1 MENNVYRRLQIARL
15 LLQEK
20 KLSKSGKNK
29 FAGYEYFELQD
40 FLPAVQTIF
49 ADTGLCAVFR
59 VRTDAATLTI
69 YNMDAPSEEIIF
81 TAPMA
86 SADLKGCHPVQN
98 LGASISYL
106 RRYLYV
112 NALEIVEHDALDAT
126 TGSDTGKPVAKAL
139 PKPAAKPGH
148 KPIEDTGETTGDG
161 IRIAKAN
168 EDTPIDPWEM
178 KATGEPGSADW
189 MAAIEAASQ
198 LALGLAQSADDV
210 MAIYKTNKKMFE
222 EIKSHDAVFFKD
234 LMDKFSE
241 AKRKFTEEAA

>member
-1 MENNVYRRLQIARL
+1 MSKNVFQKLQLARL

-59 VRTDAATLTI
+59 CGADTATLTV
-69 YNMDAPSEEIIF
+69 YNIENPSESVDF

-86 SADLKGCHPVQN
+86 AAELKGCHPVQN

-126 TGSDTGKPVAKAL
+126 TGSIAPSPKAIPKPVAKPVGSTDSGVAIVAGQVVPTKDWEIKL
-139 PKPAAKPGH
+139 SCIVGDDGWTEIATAAT
-148 KPIEDTGETTGDG
+148 D
-161 IRIAKAN
+161 
-168 EDTPIDPWEM
+168 M
-178 KATGEPGSADW
+178 CLSL
-189 MAAIEAASQ
+189 AASQ
-198 LALGLAQSADDV
+198 EDV
-210 MAIYKTNKKMFE
+210 MAIYKHNKSLFDD
-222 EIKSHDAVFFKD
+222 IKANDPDFFKG
-234 LMDKFSE
+234 LMDKFTQ
-241 AKRKFTEEAA
+241 ARNKFKEAA

>member
-1 MENNVYRRLQIARL
+1 MNKNVFQKLQLARL
-15 LLQEK
+15 ILQEK

-59 VRTDAATLTI
+59 CGADTATLTV
-69 YNMDAPSEEIIF
+69 YNIDNPNESIDF

-86 SADLKGCHPVQN
+86 AAELKGCHPVQN

-126 TGSDTGKPVAKAL
+126 TGKETVTPKPEPKPE
-139 PKPAAKPGH
+139 PKPAPAPKPQMET
-148 KPIEDTGETTGDG
+148 KPIGQTDSGATVAVAKNAPTEWGIQINGSPET
-161 IRIAKAN
+161 
-168 EDTPIDPWEM
+168 
-178 KATGEPGSADW
+178 PGW
-189 MAAIEAASQ
+189 YEALEASCDY
-198 LALGLAQSADDV
+198 LLGLTESRADV
-210 MAIYKTNKKMFE
+210 MNIFKRNKAIFDTA
-222 EIKSHDAVFFKD
+222 KSGDEAFFKT
-234 LMDKFSE
+234 LM
-241 AKRKFTEEAA
+241 AKFTEAKNTYPEA

>member
-1 MENNVYRRLQIARL
+1 MSKNVFQKLQLARL
-15 LLQEK
+15 ILQEK

-59 VRTDAATLTI
+59 CGADTATLTI
-69 YNMDAPSEEIIF
+69 YNIENPSESIDF

-86 SADLKGCHPVQN
+86 AAELKGCHPVQN

-126 TGSDTGKPVAKAL
+126 TGQPPKAEPKPEPKPV
-139 PKPAAKPGH
+139 PKPVPQMETKPV
-148 KPIEDTGETTGDG
+148 GETSSGVTVVTAKNPPSEWG
-161 IRIAKAN
+161 IQIN
-168 EDTPIDPWEM
+168 GSPETPGWYE
-178 KATGEPGSADW
+178 SL
-189 MAAIEAASQ
+189 EASCDY
-198 LALGLAQSADDV
+198 LLGLAQNKTDV
-210 MAIYKTNKKMFE
+210 MNLFKRNKALFDTA
-222 EIKSHDAVFFKD
+222 KSGDEAFFKT
-234 LMDKFSE
+234 LM
-241 AKRKFTEEAA
+241 AKFTEAKNNLPEA